1 VTRPAGEP
9 EYDVAVIGAGLVGLA
24 TARALLQERPSLR
37 LVVVDAETRIAAHQ
51 SSHNSGV
58 VHTGLYYRPGSLK
71 ARLCREGRAQL
82 LRFAEQ
88 HGIPCERRGKIV
100 VARTDRELPRLE
112 ALEARGRAN
121 DVQGMRMLAAHE
133 IGAVEPA
140 VTGRRALHVPESYV
154 ISYAAVARAYAG
166 EVAESGGEV
175 VLGFPVTGISREDG
189 HHVLRSG
196 ERRVAAV
203 RVIGCAGLWADRVRT
218 LAGGT
223 GPERILPFRGDY
235 YTLTGASAGLVRGLV
250 YPVPD
255 PSLPFL
261 GVHFT
266 RGIDG
271 VVHAGPN
278 AVLALA
284 RAGYRRRDVNVRDVL
299 DIVRFPGAYRLAAR
313 YPRTAVAEVYRDWWK
328 AAYVREARR
337 YVPQLDPTDMRFGP
351 SGVRAQCVSRAGEL
365 VDDFRLDDT
374 AAGMTHVINAP
385 SPAATASLAIGRRV
399 AGIVLGLRVDE
410 R

>member
-1 VTRPAGEP
+1 VTD
-9 EYDVAVIGAGLVGLA
+9 YDVAVIGAGLVGLA
-24 TARALLQERPSLR
+24 TARALLQQRPGLR
-37 LVVVDAETRIAAHQ
+37 LVVIDAESRIAAHQ

-88 HGIPCERRGKIV
+88 HGIPCERRGKIG
-100 VARTDRELPRLE
+100 VARSDGELSRLE

-121 DVQGMRMLAAHE
+121 GVEGMRVLEAHE
-133 IGAVEPA
+133 IGSIEPA

-154 ISYAAVARAYAG
+154 ISYAAVADACAH

-175 VLGFPVTGISREDG
+175 MLGFPVTGVLRGEG
-189 HHVLRSG
+189 HHVLQSG
-196 ERRVAAV
+196 ERRVAAR
-203 RVIGCAGLWADRVRT
+203 RVIGCAGVWADRLRT
-218 LAGGT
+218 LAGAAC
-223 GPERILPFRGDY
+223 PERILPFRGDY

-255 PSLPFL
+255 SSLPFL

-266 RGIDG
+266 RGIGG

-284 RAGYRRRDVNVRDVL
+284 RDGYRRRDVNVRDVL
-299 DIVRFPGAYRLAAR
+299 DIVRFRGTYRLAAR
-313 YPRTAVAEVYRDWWK
+313 YPRTAIAEVYRDWWK

-337 YVPQLDPTDMRFGP
+337 YIPKLDPADMRFGP
-351 SGVRAQCVSRAGEL
+351 SGVRAQCVSPAGEL
-365 VDDFRLDDT
+365 VDDFRLDDME
-374 AAGMTHVINAP
+374 AGVTHVINAP
-385 SPAATASLAIGRRV
+385 SPAATACLAIGREV
-399 AGIVLGLRVDE
+399 AGIVLGATR
-410 R
+410 